1 MLCGFNVCS
10 LPGFWPDSLIIT
22 VIGSVLVSPY
32 QVYVAPAAL
41 SSIYIISSTI
51 YMEQKYI
58 SHQKVLDAPQG
69 NARD

>member
-1 MLCGFNVCS
+1 
-10 LPGFWPDSLIIT
+10 
-22 VIGSVLVSPY
+22 
-32 QVYVAPAAL
+32 L